1 MLTSICD
8 AGLDQIWL
16 TTYHL
21 SSDNRLA
28 AWMFWP
34 VRAEVTF
41 VTGMSRPV
49 SAEQLK
55 SLAEQAKAWPF
66 AEARALQERMAK
78 LKGDDPDRPV
88 LFETGYGPSGL
99 PHIGTFGEVV
109 RTSMVRH
116 AFECLTGR
124 KTRLVC
130 FSDDM
135 DGLRKVPDN
144 VPNPDKID
152 GYLQMPLT
160 KVPDPFGTH
169 ASFGAH
175 NNARL
180 QAFLDS
186 FGFDYEFISATDMY
200 TSGQFDKA
208 LLDILANYEAV
219 TNVILP
225 TLGPERR
232 ETYSPFLPVCPRT
245 GRVLQAAVTAWDTSA
260 GSITY
265 SDPETQQA
273 VTVPVTGGHCKLQW
287 KADWAMRWYAL
298 GVDYEMSGKDLID
311 SVTLSSK
318 IVRTLKATPPAG
330 FSYEL
335 FLDQNGEKISKSKG
349 NGLSVE
355 DWLRYGN
362 PESLALFM
370 YGQPKRAKRL
380 YFDLIPKTVDEYY
393 THKDKLAEA
402 EAAAK
407 LENPAWHIRL
417 DEAAQ
422 TSAMPVS
429 FSLLLNLA
437 AVCSAETPA
446 TLWGYIRSYAP
457 ETSPETHPELDRL
470 AGYAVQFY
478 QDRVRPTKQYRL
490 ATDTEK
496 GYITALRDALAKL
509 PQDAAAQDVQAVV
522 YAAGKEHYENLRDWF
537 TCLYETMLGQ
547 TQGPRMGSF
556 FRLYGLHESVS
567 LCDKV
572 LADALVDAD

>member
-1 MLTSICD
+1 
-8 AGLDQIWL
+8 
-16 TTYHL
+16 
-21 SSDNRLA
+21 
-28 AWMFWP
+28 
-34 VRAEVTF
+34 
-41 VTGMSRPV
+41 MSV
-49 SAEQLK
+49 DELK

-66 AEARALQERMAK
+66 AEARALQARLSK
-78 LKGDDPDRPV
+78 LKADTPDRPV

-124 KTRLVC
+124 QTRLVC

-144 VPNPDKID
+144 VPNPDMIAD
-152 GYLQMPLT
+152 YLQMPLT

-169 ASFGAH
+169 PSFGAH

-200 TSGQFDKA
+200 RSGRFDKA
-208 LLDILANYEAV
+208 LLDILANYDAV

-245 GRVLQAAVTAWDTSA
+245 GRVLQAKVIGQNSA
-260 GSITY
+260 AGEITY
-265 SDPETQQA
+265 HDPETDEA
-273 VTVPVTGGHCKLQW
+273 VTVPVTGGSCKLQW

-318 IVRTLKATPPAG
+318 IVRALGATPPAG

-380 YFDLIPKTVDEYY
+380 YFDLIPKTVDEFY

-402 EAAAK
+402 EAAAA

-417 DEAAQ
+417 DKGAAAG
-422 TSAMPVS
+422 AMPVS

-437 AVCSAETPA
+437 AVCSAETSA
-446 TLWGYIRSYAP
+446 TLWGYIRAYAP
-457 ETSPETHPELDRL
+457 QTSPESHPELDRL

-490 ATDTEK
+490 ATATEK
-496 GYITALRDALAKL
+496 QYITALREALAAL
-509 PQDAAAQDVQAVV
+509 PDDAPAQDVQSAV

-556 FRLYGLHESVS
+556 FRLYGLSESVA

-572 LADALVDAD
+572 LADELIDPS